1 MSNSKTRV
9 AVTFASFYLLV
20 FSYAFAQDVN
30 LLADKDPFL
39 AHSLIDN
46 LRSSSIGFGAKNESA
61 EKVLFEGRII
71 PYIVSPNIPWPSF
84 LPRTLV
90 FSPEIDIR
98 MLNGRSNP
106 IRTPSYRP
114 SLTMYW
120 YSQKVQRACYE
131 CFHQTENAECISNIG
146 DVLKSAFLSVR
157 LEHHSNGQSGD
168 FLLADGSINFREGN
182 FSTNYIEPSLH
193 FLTSLHSQSRFY
205 LQWHP
210 DINRE
215 VGIEDHFGFFRVG
228 AEYVWGS
235 DTGDSLLRARAEVIL
250 DEYKN
255 LDETP
260 RPAID
265 RWTFN
270 LRYEHDLFGWT
281 DLGWFADL
289 HLGPDYYN
297 LRFANN
303 LQSFQLG
310 LFARLYRI
318 SSKISDL

>member
-1 MSNSKTRV
+1 MVKV
-9 AVTFASFYLLV
+9 VVIFVGSFLLQLP
-20 FSYAFAQDVN
+20 SLSAQDVN

-46 LRSSSIGFGAKNESA
+46 LRSSSIGFGAKNESD
-61 EKVLFEGRII
+61 ENVLFEGRII
-71 PYIVSPNIPWPSF
+71 PYIVSPNIPWPTF

-98 MLNGRSNP
+98 MLNSRSNP

-120 YSQKVQRACYE
+120 YSQKVQRGCYE
-131 CFHQTENAECISNIG
+131 CFHQTENADCISSLA
-146 DVLKSAFLSVR
+146 DVLKSAFLSVKI
-157 LEHHSNGQSGD
+157 EHHSNGQSGD
-168 FLLADGSINFREGN
+168 FLLPDGTINFREGN
-182 FSTNYIEPSLH
+182 FSTNFVEPSLH
-193 FLTSLHSQSRFY
+193 FLTSLHSQSRLY

-215 VGIEDHFGFFRVG
+215 LGIEDHFGFFRVG
-228 AEYVWGS
+228 GEYVWGS

-255 LDETP
+255 LDGTK

-270 LRYEHDLFGWT
+270 VRYEHDLFGWT

-303 LQSFQLG
+303 LRSVQFG

-318 SSKISDL
+318 SSKIQDL